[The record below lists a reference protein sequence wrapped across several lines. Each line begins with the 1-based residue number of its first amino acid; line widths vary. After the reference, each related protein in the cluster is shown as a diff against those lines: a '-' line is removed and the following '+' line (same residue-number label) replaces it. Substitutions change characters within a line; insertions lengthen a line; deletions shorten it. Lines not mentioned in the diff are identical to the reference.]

1 MRKGQKQKKQS
12 KKKQQQS
19 RKRERERQIIFIY
32 IAYAYLI
39 LCPVPM
45 PDKVLHFVNVNCERG
60 KQRKRGGRTI
70 DQFVKLISKSLN
82 E

>member
-19 RKRERERQIIFIY
+19 RERESEIIFIY

-60 KQRKRGGRTI
+60 KKRKRGGRTI